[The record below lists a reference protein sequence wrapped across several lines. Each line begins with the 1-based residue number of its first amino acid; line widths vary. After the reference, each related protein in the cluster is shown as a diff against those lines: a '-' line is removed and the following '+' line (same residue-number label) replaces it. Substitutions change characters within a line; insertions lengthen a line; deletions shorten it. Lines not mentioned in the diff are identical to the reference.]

1 MAKDIVTKAEILGG
15 EIDVRANFGQT
26 VKVTVSPDPYMG
38 DTEVTPSA
46 ETQVLA
52 TKKKFVQDDIAVL
65 PAPVETLSTT
75 SNGTFTPSD
84 GKVGFSKVDVN
95 VVPDLR
101 PLSVSENG
109 QYSPDGFD
117 GYSSVTADIE
127 PNLETLNVT
136 ENGLYLPE
144 SGVDGFD
151 RVSVDVPTPAPV
163 TESLSVTENGT
174 YVPPTGIDG
183 FDEVVVDVPMG
194 GFPSYDDVVLPSE
207 YQRVEYIES
216 SGTQYIDLPYGF
228 LPTDFVQIKSAIAT
242 SESIEKYMVA
252 ASQWNTNNN
261 RFAMAGIGRS
271 GTVSRPFGCAIGNKS
286 TSDGLLYGL
295 FNNDGNV
302 HEFVYRDGLF
312 ISPDI
317 NSACGFSAENGF
329 TFGSETTNIR
339 LFFGW
344 NTPTKGKIA
353 YFVHTKADN
362 RKIAMFACYRKS
374 DGVIGMYDVE
384 NDVFYTNDGTG
395 DFSKGQD
402 I

>member
-52 TKKKFVQDDIAVL
+52 TKKKFVQDDITVL
-65 PAPVETLSTT
+65 PAPTETLSTT
-75 SNGTFTPSD
+75 SNGQFTPSS
-84 GKVGFSKVDVN
+84 GKVGFSAVTVDVN
-95 VVPDLR
+95 PDLR

-151 RVSVDVPTPAPV
+151 RVNVDVPQPSGST
-163 TESLSVTENGT
+163 TITENGT
-174 YVPPTGIDG
+174 YNV
-183 FDEVVVDVPMG
+183 EQYASAVVDVPTG

-216 SGTQYIDLPYGF
+216 SGTQYINLPYGF
-228 LPTDFVQIKSAIAT
+228 LPTDFVQIKSAIAM
-242 SESIEKYMVA
+242 SENIENYMVA

-261 RFAMAGIGRS
+261 RFAMAGIGRG
-271 GTVSRPFGCAIGNKS
+271 GTASRPFGSAIGNRT
-286 TSDGLLYGL
+286 TSDGLLYGIL
-295 FNNDGNV
+295 NNDGNV

-317 NSACGFSAENGF
+317 NSACGFSTENGLI
-329 TFGSETTNIR
+329 FGSETTNIR

-344 NTPTKGKIA
+344 DSPTKGKIA
-353 YFVHTKADN
+353 YYVHEKADG
-362 RKIAMFACYRKS
+362 RKLALFACYRKS

-384 NDVFYTNDGTG
+384 NDVFYTNDGSG
-395 DFSKGQD
+395 DFTKGQD

>member
-38 DTEVTPSA
+38 DTEVTPSDQ
-46 ETQVLA
+46 TQVLA
-52 TKKKFVQDDIAVL
+52 TKKKFVQDDITIN
-65 PAPVETLSTT
+65 PAPTETLSTT

-84 GKVGFSKVDVN
+84 GHVGFSQVDVN

-109 QYSPDGFD
+109 SYEPDGFD

-127 PNLETLNVT
+127 PNLTSLAVT

-151 RVSVDVPTPAPV
+151 RVSVDVPAPAPV

-174 YVPPTGIDG
+174 YVPPTGVDG
-183 FDEVVVDVPMG
+183 FDEVVVDVPTG

-216 SGTQYIDLPYGF
+216 SGTQFINLPYGF
-228 LPTDFVQIKSAIAT
+228 EPADTIAMRTTLDTSMGQDKFMVCPTR
-242 SESIEKYMVA
+242 
-252 ASQWNTNNN
+252 WNDNNN
-261 RFAMAGIGRS
+261 RFGLCGICGYQNFL
-271 GTVSRPFGCAIGNKS
+271 GVAFGSLSTADTFLYKQQGN
-286 TSDGLLYGL
+286 DGLLHDYYYSDRL
-295 FNNDGNV
+295 FTKKDVAGAFGV
-302 HEFVYRDGLF
+302 GDT
-312 ISPDI
+312 
-317 NSACGFSAENGF
+317 
-329 TFGSETTNIR
+329 TFGAETYPLR
-339 LFFGW
+339 LFYGYNA
-344 NTPTKGKIA
+344 NTIGKIS

-362 RKIAMFACYRKS
+362 RKIALFACYRKS

-395 DFSKGQD
+395 DFTKGQD

>member
-1 MAKDIVTKAEILGG
+1 MSCEHEVRFTIKPTDDACRFHF
-15 EIDVRANFGQT
+15 DVRAYKDRIVAPDEYSGAT
-26 VKVTVSPDPYMG
+26 V
-38 DTEVTPSA
+38 VTPSDS
-46 ETQVLA
+46 EQVLE
-52 TKKKFVQDDIAVL
+52 TKDKLVRDDITIF
-65 PAPVETLSTT
+65 PAPTETLSTT

-84 GKVGFSKVDVN
+84 GKVGFYQVDVD
-95 VVPDLR
+95 VQPDLR

-109 QYSPDGFD
+109 SYQPDGFD
-117 GYSSVTADIE
+117 GYSQ
-127 PNLETLNVT
+127 
-136 ENGLYLPE
+136 
-144 SGVDGFD
+144 
-151 RVSVDVPTPAPV
+151 VSVDVPAPAPV

-174 YVPPTGIDG
+174 YVPPTGVDG
-183 FDEVVVDVPMG
+183 FDEVVVNVPTG

-216 SGTQYIDLPYGF
+216 SGTQYINLPYGF

-242 SESIEKYMVA
+242 SEGQENYMV
-252 ASQWNTNNN
+252 STRQWNTNNN
-261 RFAMAGIGRS
+261 RFAMAGIAKSNVG
-271 GTVSRPFGCAIGNKS
+271 GFGVAIGNKS
-286 TSDGLLYGL
+286 TTDGELHGASA
-295 FNNDGNV
+295 NDGNV

-317 NSACGFSAENGF
+317 NCACGFSAENGLV
-329 TFGSETTNIR
+329 FGSETTNIR

-344 NTPTKGKIA
+344 NSPTKGKIS

-362 RKIAMFACYRKS
+362 RKIALFACYRKA

-395 DFSKGQD
+395 DFTKGQD